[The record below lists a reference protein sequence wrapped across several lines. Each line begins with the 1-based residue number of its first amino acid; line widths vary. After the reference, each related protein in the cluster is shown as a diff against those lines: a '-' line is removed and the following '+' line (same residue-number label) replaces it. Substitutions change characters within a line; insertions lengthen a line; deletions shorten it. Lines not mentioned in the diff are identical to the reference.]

1 MNYGFALFDNPS
13 ETVALPSPPLRALL
27 ARAAP
32 SRAEAPSARLAS
44 LSEALRPVGTPWRRR
59 PWMRRLRRR
68 LMAALQAAEEEGGP
82 RGGLELSHSTPLP
95 GALLGLA
102 RAACMTRREALA
114 LRPTLARSLCR
125 RECAG
130 LSAATERRARRS
142 VGAVLAS
149 AWEAQAAQV
158 SDLTGL
164 PMGRDADGAGA
175 RGFERLVRRA
185 RRNALAVG
193 GGEYATRPLDC
204 QLACADSRFLVLM
217 GAMEALQAMGPA

>member
-1 MNYGFALFDNPS
+1 MRELGGVRFAVDL
-13 ETVALPSPPLRALL
+13 V
-27 ARAAP
+27 
-32 SRAEAPSARLAS
+32 
-44 LSEALRPVGTPWRRR
+44 
-59 PWMRRLRRR
+59 
-68 LMAALQAAEEEGGP
+68 
-82 RGGLELSHSTPLP
+82 
-95 GALLGLA
+95 
-102 RAACMTRREALA
+102 RREALA

-164 PMGRDADGAGA
+164 PMGRDADGKGA
-175 RGFERLVRRA
+175 RAFERLVRRA
-185 RRNALAVG
+185 RRNAFAVG
-193 GGEYATRPLDC
+193 DGEYATRPLDC

-217 GAMEALQAMGPA
+217 GAMEALQAMGPP